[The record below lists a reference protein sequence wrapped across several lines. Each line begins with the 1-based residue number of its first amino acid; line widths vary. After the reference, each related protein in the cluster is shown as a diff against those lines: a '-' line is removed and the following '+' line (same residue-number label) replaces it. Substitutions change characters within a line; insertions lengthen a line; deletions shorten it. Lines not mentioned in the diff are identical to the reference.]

1 MTTWVPDFK
10 NMSEGEII
18 YHIIYGLIALI
29 PLIMLI
35 IYASKRAIQNSLFK
49 KSKIEGFHVSIRHFD
64 SKDEPPIIELI
75 RIRSKIIKI
84 IGDNVYFFKDQKYQ
98 LNLKFS
104 KQHSSVI
111 NGTWKNMNDQYH
123 YGEFAWNFNL
133 DTNESNGFWSGT
145 RSDGAIEFGGW
156 ELKKLDKEAESI
168 LNDRFFK
175 NKFRIFFSKLFQKK
189 SPPLYN
195 DILENI
201 LRKHKTEPEKPFEF
215 NDRRYDIMKNVF
227 NPQFGKIGRPLI
239 EYLLE
244 KYDLSK
250 YNNILDWGTGCGYY
264 CIEIALKQIEL
275 KKEPKIVA
283 LESNKD
289 TRHCA
294 TKNIMK
300 FLHTEKIKLTGDNR
314 ISNTEFNTKFD
325 LIIANMPFSQPC
337 HLVKYKKHPMYHCF
351 CCGPEL
357 LLEICFEIKNAL
369 SINGIALLSFA
380 DSGDQDLLF
389 KCVHLLDMTIEELFI
404 IDKEHGATDD
414 VFYAYEIK
422 NQDPV

>member
-1 MTTWVPDFK
+1 MTWFPALNEMTTDK
-10 NMSEGEII
+10 II
-18 YHIIYGLIALI
+18 NIIIEVVGTLI

-35 IYASKRAIQNSLFK
+35 IYASKKAIQNSLFK
-49 KSKIEGFHVSIRHFD
+49 KSKIEGFHVSIRHFY

-84 IGDNVYFFKDQKYQ
+84 VGDNVYFFKDQKYQ

-111 NGTWKNMNDQYH
+111 NGTWKNMNDPYH

-133 DTNESNGFWSGT
+133 NTNKSNGFWSGT

-156 ELKKLDKEAESI
+156 ELKKLDKETES
-168 LNDRFFK
+168 LLKDRFLK
-175 NKFRIFFSKLFQKK
+175 NKFGMFFSRLFQKK

-215 NDRRYDIMKNVF
+215 NARTYDIMKNVF

-239 EYLLE
+239 EYLLKE
-244 KYDLSK
+244 YDLSK

-264 CIEIALKQIEL
+264 CIEIALKQDEL
-275 KKEPKIVA
+275 KKESQIVA

-289 TRHCA
+289 TIHCA
-294 TKNIMK
+294 NNNIMK
-300 FLHTEKIKLTGDNR
+300 FLHIERIKLTGDNR

-337 HLVKYKKHPMYHCF
+337 HLVKYKKHKMYNCF

-357 LLEICFEIKNAL
+357 LLEICFEVKNAL
-369 SINGIALLSFA
+369 SSTGIALLSFA

-389 KCVHLLDMTIEELFI
+389 RCIHLLGMTIRELFR

-422 NQDPV
+422 NQ